1 MVLGKPSLTRLIER
15 ENLIDDYS
23 LDNIKS
29 ASYDLRIGA
38 IYKGKKIYSENYNSN
53 KTRIEIKPSEIIT
66 LLTFE
71 AVKIPNDCC
80 GTVFAINKMS
90 SKGFLI
96 LNPGHIDPG
105 FYGPISIC
113 AINLSNKS
121 IFLERKQ
128 SIFTLIINKLD
139 EKLNDGDI
147 YNRNTY
153 KSSDRKKFERKFFDE
168 KYSNLSNSFFDLIS
182 NHKDGK
188 EMLVNILKKSIKDFF
203 YWVVKILTFIA
214 VLFGIVKGVAFFRDN
229 NLKKENDNLKTEKL
243 KLQKEQKILK
253 EQREKDSINLIL
265 TQKFS
270 ESKKSET
277 NEQ

>member
-1 MVLGKPSLTRLIER
+1 MILGKTSLTKLITEN
-15 ENLIDDYS
+15 NLIDDYS
-23 LDNIKS
+23 LNNIKS
-29 ASYDLRIGA
+29 ASYDLRVGT

-53 KTRIEIKPSEIIT
+53 EATIEIKPSEIIT

-71 AVKIPNDCC
+71 AVKIPSYCC

-121 IFLERKQ
+121 IFLERNQ

-139 EKLNDGDI
+139 AKLNGDDL

-153 KSSDRKKFERKFFDE
+153 KSSDRKKFEKKFFDE
-168 KYSNLSNSFFDLIS
+168 KSFNLSNSFFDLIS

-188 EMLVNILKKSIKDFF
+188 EMLVSILKKSIKGWFF
-203 YWVVKILTFIA
+203 WFIKFLGVITA
-214 VLFGIVKGVAFFRDN
+214 VFAIAKGIDYFRD
-229 NLKKENDNLKTEKL
+229 DSLKTENDSL
-243 KLQKEQKILK
+243 KIEILELQKEK
-253 EQREKDSINLIL
+253 REKDSIKLISD
-265 TQKFS
+265 QKFS
-270 ESKKSET
+270 ESQKNKT
-277 NEQ
+277 NEK